1 MGMTSRFAHPYFA
14 RPRRAAATRATVAAA
29 AFAALIVV
37 PAAGA
42 ASRHAHERT
51 GQEAAPRA
59 AGAPIMAIVSLK
71 RQRVTLYDADGWIL
85 RAPVSSGMHG
95 RETPAGV
102 FSVIQKDKDH
112 HSNLY
117 DDASM
122 PNMLRIT
129 WSGIALH
136 GGPLP
141 GHAASHGCV
150 RMPYG
155 FAEHLFGEVKLGMRV
170 VIASGDAAPVDIADP
185 KLFSPKP
192 DAEAHAK
199 ALADAAA
206 GAAKAADAARL
217 AAVTATREAAQAS
230 AAVRKLETLKA
241 RADAQFAAAD
251 RAAAAATTDDAKAK
265 TEAARQKAAAAVADA
280 QTQLDAAR
288 AQAQPKLDAVAPAR
302 ATAADAD
309 NKRTAAAKA
318 AREAVLAA
326 VSVFISRKTQRLYVR
341 RGFQP
346 LFDAPITIRDP
357 DQPIGTHVFTAV
369 ARTDA
374 GLRWNVVTIDGAN
387 DARAAL
393 DRIDIPPDVL
403 ARFASTAAVRSSLV
417 ISDEPLSGE
426 TGEGTEF
433 VAVLSDAPQ
442 GGLAMRK
449 HPSREVRYARRQ
461 NTWSTDGYGGQGGNT
476 NYYGQRPVYSAPNPG
491 SNWFTGST
499 W

>member
-1 MGMTSRFAHPYFA
+1 MTFDFVSRRSATH
-14 RPRRAAATRATVAAA
+14 AAAVAV
-29 AFAALIVV
+29 FAVLIAV
-37 PAAGA
+37 PSAGA
-42 ASRHAHERT
+42 ASRHARERAS
-51 GQEAAPRA
+51 QDAAPRA
-59 AGAPIMAIVSLK
+59 AGAPVMAIVSLK
-71 RQRVTLYDADGWIL
+71 RQQVTIYDADGWIM
-85 RAPVSSGMHG
+85 RSPVSSGMHG

-170 VIASGDAAPVDIADP
+170 IIASGDAAPVDITDA

-206 GAAKAADAARL
+206 DAAKAADAARL
-217 AAVTATREAAQAS
+217 AAVQATRDAAQAS
-230 AAVRKLETLKA
+230 AVVRKLETLKT
-241 RADAQFAAAD
+241 RADAQFAGAD
-251 RAAAAATTDDAKAK
+251 AAAAAATTDDAKAK
-265 TEAARQKAAAAVADA
+265 TEAARQKAAAMVVDA

-288 AQAQPKLDAVAPAR
+288 TQAQPKLDAVAPAR
-302 ATAADAD
+302 TAATEAESKRAD
-309 NKRTAAAKA
+309 AAKA
-318 AREAVLAA
+318 AREAVLAP

-346 LFDAPITIRDP
+346 LFDAAITVRDP

-369 ARTDA
+369 AHTDT
-374 GLRWNVVTIDGAN
+374 GLRWDVVTIDGAS
-387 DARAAL
+387 DAKAAL

-403 ARFASTAAVRSSLV
+403 ARFAPSAAVRSSLV

-433 VAVLSDAPQ
+433 VAVMSDAPQ

-449 HPSREVRYARRQ
+449 HPAREVRYARRQ
-461 NTWSTDGYGGQGGNT
+461 NTVSTDGYAGQT
-476 NYYGQRPVYSAPNPG
+476 YYGQRPAAAAPYQG
-491 SNWFTGST
+491 SNWFSGST